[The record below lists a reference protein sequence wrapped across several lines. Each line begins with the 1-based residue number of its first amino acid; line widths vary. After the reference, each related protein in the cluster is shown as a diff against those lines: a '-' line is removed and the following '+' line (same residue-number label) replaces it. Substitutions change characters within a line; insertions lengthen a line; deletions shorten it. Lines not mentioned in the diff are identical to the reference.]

1 MGNLTSTGPGEAFLR
16 RESIYGLIRGRKD
29 PSGATSKCGKPASGE
44 QSISARAAALCSRSG
59 FPVCFHGDQ
68 SHEALRAASCGLCGI
83 FLGGAVER
91 HSRWNG
97 FPCGSSSPGESE
109 VCPHCCRL
117 SGSGCVPRV
126 AFSSQLCSDRSFTFL
141 SCQGLSKCLVHPILV
156 QTTSAQVVGCC
167 IDTGGLASRAPR
179 LPEHDICRAPRRVFF
194 LD

>member
-1 MGNLTSTGPGEAFLR
+1 M
-16 RESIYGLIRGRKD
+16 
-29 PSGATSKCGKPASGE
+29 
-44 QSISARAAALCSRSG
+44 CSRSG

-141 SCQGLSKCLVHPILV
+141 SCQGLSNCLVHPILV
-156 QTTSAQVVGCC
+156 QTTNAQVVWCC
-167 IDTGGLASRAPR
+167 IDTGGFASLAPR

-194 LD
+194 LTSYQLPPCSLTSCSGWEMDSATDPGLGATLACSWLLGNSVGT